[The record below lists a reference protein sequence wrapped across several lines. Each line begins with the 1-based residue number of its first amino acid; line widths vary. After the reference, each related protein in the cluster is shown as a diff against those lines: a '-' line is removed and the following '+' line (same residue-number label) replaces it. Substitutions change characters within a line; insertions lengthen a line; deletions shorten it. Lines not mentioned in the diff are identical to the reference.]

1 MRVPPRCALIGA
13 TLALLVSA
21 CGSEPPPP
29 PPPPAA
35 TVATPLQ
42 REVVDWDEY
51 IGRFTAD
58 EDVQLVARVSG
69 PISRVAFRDG
79 RDVRKGELLFVID
92 QRPFRATLAE
102 ADASIASAR
111 AGLANAQAQA
121 TRGRELVSFDAIS
134 KEEAD
139 TLTANLRTARASL
152 AAAEARRQSAQ
163 LDLSFTEVRAPISG
177 RVSNRMVD
185 VGDFVTAGQTELT
198 RIVRIN
204 PIRFSFDGAEA
215 FYLKY
220 IRQDAGGE
228 RKSSR
233 YAPNPVDI
241 QLADEPNFR
250 WRGRME
256 FLNNGIS
263 PETGTITAYAM
274 VDNPTGFLVPGMFG
288 RARLLGSGT
297 YKAMLVP
304 DEAIMTDQT
313 RKLVF
318 VLGKGNKVT
327 PRPVQTGPMVQGLRV
342 IREGLAPTERI
353 VIDGL
358 ARMQPGMVV
367 TPRMGKIKARAKDDS
382 PIAQPT
388 SAPASAQATA
398 S

>member
-358 ARMQPGMVV
+358 ARMQLGMVV

>member
-1 MRVPPRCALIGA
+1 
-13 TLALLVSA
+13 
-21 CGSEPPPP
+21 
-29 PPPPAA
+29 
-35 TVATPLQ
+35 LQ

-51 IGRFTAD
+51 IGRFSAD

-69 PISRVAFRDG
+69 PVVRVGFRDG
-79 RDVRKGELLFVID
+79 RDVRQGDLLFVID

-102 ADASIASAR
+102 AEASVASAS
-111 AGLANAQAQA
+111 ASLVNAQAQA
-121 TRGRELVSFDAIS
+121 RRGQELLEFDAIS
-134 KEEAD
+134 REEAD
-139 TLTANLRTARASL
+139 DLAAALRTARAQL
-152 AAAEARRQSAQ
+152 AAAQARRQTAR

-198 RIVRIN
+198 RVVRIN

-228 RKSSR
+228 RRSSR
-233 YAPNPVDI
+233 YAPNPVEI
-241 QLADEPNFR
+241 QLADEPDFR
-250 WRGRME
+250 WRGRMA

-263 PETGTITAYAM
+263 PETGTISAYAM
-274 VDNPTGFLVPGMFG
+274 VDNPDGFLVPGMFG

-297 YKAMLVP
+297 YQAMLVP
-304 DEAIMTDQT
+304 DEAILTDQT

-318 VLGKGNKVT
+318 VLGKGNKVS
-327 PRPVQTGPMVQGLRV
+327 PRPVQTGPMVEGLRV

-367 TPRMGKIKARAKDDS
+367 TPRKGQIKTRAKGDA
-382 PIAQPT
+382 PIARPV
-388 SAPASAQATA
+388 SAPAPAQATT